1 MWNINRRTCDYDILE
16 ALFEGKICPRGQ
28 IGVTGN
34 KEYDQLNEKIG
45 KELLYF
51 KELVNQQDCERLEA
65 LENLYSEMASI
76 QDLETFTYGFRLGM
90 MLMAEVFTGKDIV
103 SNCENE

>member
-1 MWNINRRTCDYDILE
+1 MEGRVIMRSILE
-16 ALFEGKICPRGQ
+16 ELFEGKICPRGQ

-51 KELVNQQDCERLEA
+51 KELVNQ
-65 LENLYSEMASI
+65 
-76 QDLETFTYGFRLGM
+76 
-90 MLMAEVFTGKDIV
+90 
-103 SNCENE
+103 